1 MVWNLF
7 ETIWDYGDL
16 LIYVNTKLNKWL
28 GQYRFI
34 ARDFVD
40 NFKVYGEITAKFR
53 FISLEWNKVT
63 SSLLKSP

>member
-40 NFKVYGEITAKFR
+40 NFKVYGEINAKFR
-53 FISLEWNKVT
+53 FISLELNKVT
-63 SSLLKSP
+63 SSRLKAP

>member
-1 MVWNLF
+1 MF
-7 ETIWDYGDL
+7 ETIWGYGE

-28 GQYRFI
+28 VQHRFI

-40 NFKVYGEITAKFR
+40 NFKVYGEINAKFTR

-63 SSLLKSP
+63 SSRLKTP

>member
-40 NFKVYGEITAKFR
+40 NFKVYGEI
-53 FISLEWNKVT
+53 I
-63 SSLLKSP
+63 

>member
-40 NFKVYGEITAKFR
+40 NFKVERLMLSLGLYHSSEI
-53 FISLEWNKVT
+53 
-63 SSLLKSP
+63 KSPQVA

>member
-40 NFKVYGEITAKFR
+40 NFKVERLMLSLGLYHSREI
-53 FISLEWNKVT
+53 
-63 SSLLKSP
+63 KSPQVA